1 VAAHPGIYVPVS
13 TALLLNKQAIQ
24 AECASASLLVNH
36 LPYFY
41 EVHLGM
47 PCNEKCIMCVPDGKH
62 RRDQISLEEFTALF
76 EQIKPV
82 AEHITLIGGETFMYP
97 WFNEVLD
104 LLAQH
109 PVTVTIITN
118 ATMLTDKVTPR
129 LLSLHA
135 LELKCSIDAATR
147 ETYRRIRG
155 RDVFDKVVAN
165 VNHFAERTREMPNI
179 RRILAYVVMR
189 ENLHEVLPFVDFAR
203 SIDAYRVDFQPVKH
217 VSTWKVENGTGWHF
231 DGSVQSC
238 ESFREEYNDVLMQA
252 REKCDRL
259 GLRHDVELL

>member
-1 VAAHPGIYVPVS
+1 MS
-13 TALLLNKQAIQ
+13 TDVLTNKEAILE
-24 AECASASLLVNH
+24 ECAKASLHVDH
-36 LPYFY
+36 LPYYY

-62 RRDQISLEEFTALF
+62 KRDQISFEEFVDF
-76 EQIKPV
+76 FDQIKPV

-118 ATMLTDKVTPR
+118 ATMLTEKIAPR
-129 LLSLHA
+129 LLALHA
-135 LELKCSIDAATR
+135 LELKFSIDAATR
-147 ETYRRIRG
+147 ETYFRIRG

-165 VNHFAERTREMPNI
+165 VTRFTDLTRGLPNI
-179 RRILAYVVMR
+179 RRILVYVVMR
-189 ENLHEVLPFVDFAR
+189 ENLKEVLPFVDFAR
-203 SIDAYRVDFQPVKH
+203 SLDVYRVDFQPVKH
-217 VSTWKVENGTGWHF
+217 VSTWKVSNGTGWVF

-238 ESFREEYNDVLMQA
+238 ESFRDEYNDVMSQA

-259 GLRHDVELL
+259 GLGHEILFV